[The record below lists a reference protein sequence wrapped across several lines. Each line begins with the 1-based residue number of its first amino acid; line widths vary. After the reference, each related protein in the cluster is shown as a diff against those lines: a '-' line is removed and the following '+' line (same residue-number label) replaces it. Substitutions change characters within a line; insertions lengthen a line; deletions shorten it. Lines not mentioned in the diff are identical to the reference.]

1 MSSFIRVWGIA
12 LIIISSCWN
21 LVGQGVIYVD
31 QKANGNM
38 DGSSWQDAYT
48 DLRPAIEAAVPGDA
62 IWVAEGVYRP
72 GDTLQS
78 RYVIDKDIRLLG
90 GFSGTEDLE
99 ADRNPE
105 VYETILSGDVFQ
117 NDLPGDL
124 QTNRQD
130 NLFTILEI
138 GLSATQDALVDGF
151 TFRGGHARGD
161 NTFLTNAW
169 GGAIFCS
176 GAPIIRAC
184 RFEDQFAKD
193 RGAAIYIQ
201 SNEANNMLIE
211 QCVFVGNESDQDGGA
226 IFINQVNMEGVV
238 ISECMFDL
246 NKAERR
252 GGAIALYNASSR
264 IEKCQFNGNGA
275 RQTGGAV
282 QVQASYNQLTNVLDS
297 CSFSQNEATRG
308 GAVSLVSSSVF
319 GAVGNTFEVTRCHFN
334 LNESN
339 DFTNNP
345 NDDIRGGAIYLESNV
360 NASETSALIADCT
373 FTNNQTAGEGGVA
386 HVQFDGQESRLR
398 FVRNSAVLN
407 SSTGDGPLTIFSKEL
422 GEAEIIIDSCLFEAN
437 HALEGSAGIFIEATQ
452 HSLLDVRLTNSSIQD
467 ATANATSGFTLRS
480 ADQAKVTCSVLD
492 CSWTG
497 NAGQAIV
504 VIDDG
509 NDLMDVHWQNVR
521 LEDNGIFG
529 SSAIM
534 LAGAGSEQPDEPRF
548 RFENLLMH
556 HQAGGEVI
564 WQMDQVKAKVQNMTC
579 AENEM
584 PAFRVGNL
592 ATLVL
597 QNTILAN
604 AGEWELEDIHPDGAV
619 ISLGGNVIDDE
630 TFQGWLIPAD
640 QIAADIGFASL
651 NTFFLS
657 PGSPA
662 IDVGTLPDTLFP
674 LDLAGQ
680 DRIQGLAID
689 AGALESPFT
698 SALGD
703 VEASPIALRMFPNP
717 ATDWIRIQVPDRWD
731 QVDRM
736 VITDMEGRLLSSLS
750 LRQDSALLRVEV
762 KDMMPGQYLV
772 WLSDPEGRQAVGLLF
787 VSER

>member
-1 MSSFIRVWGIA
+1 MVPFFRIRGVV
-12 LIIISSCWN
+12 LFLLSSCYT
-21 LVGQGVIYVD
+21 LIGQEVIYVD
-31 QKANGNM
+31 HQAIGSM
-38 DGSSWQDAYT
+38 DGTSWQDAYT
-48 DLRPAIEAAVPGDA
+48 DLRPAIEASLPGDA
-62 IWVAEGVYRP
+62 IWVAEGLYRP

-78 RYVIDKDIRLLG
+78 RYIIDKDIRLLG
-90 GFSGTEDLE
+90 GFNGTETEETERD
-99 ADRNPE
+99 P
-105 VYETILSGDVFQ
+105 VIHETILSGDVFG

-138 GLSATQDALVDGF
+138 GPGATQDAVVDGF
-151 TFRGGHARGD
+151 IFQGGHARGD
-161 NTFLTNAW
+161 NSFLTNAW
-169 GGAIFCS
+169 GGAIFSS
-176 GAPIIRAC
+176 GAPVIRDC
-184 RFEDQFAKD
+184 RFRDNFTVN
-193 RGAAIYIQ
+193 RGGAIYIQ
-201 SNEANNMLIE
+201 SSQASGMLIE
-211 QCVFVGNESDQDGGA
+211 SCTFAGNESNEDGGA
-226 IFINQVNMEGVV
+226 IFINQVLDNGVLV
-238 ISECMFDL
+238 RDCLFDQ
-246 NKAERR
+246 NKADRR
-252 GGAIALYNASSR
+252 GGAIAVYNASST
-264 IEKCQFNGNGA
+264 IEGCQFTGNGA
-275 RQTGGAV
+275 RQSGGAV
-282 QVQASYNQLTNVLDS
+282 QVQASYNQLSNIIDS
-297 CSFSQNEATRG
+297 CSFSLNEATRG
-308 GAVSLVSSSVF
+308 GAVNLVSTSVF
-319 GAVGNTFEVTRCHFN
+319 GAVGNQFEVTRCQFD

-345 NDDIRGGAIYLESNV
+345 NDDVRGGAIFLESNV

-398 FVRNSAVLN
+398 FVRNSAVSN
-407 SSTGDGPLTIFSKEL
+407 SSTMDGPLTIFAKEL
-422 GEAEIIIDSCLFEAN
+422 GEAEIIIDSCLFEGN
-437 HALEGSAGIFIEATQ
+437 HALEGSSGIFIEASQ
-452 HSLLDVRLTNSSIQD
+452 HSLLDVRLTNSAIRD
-467 ATANATSGFTLRS
+467 AIASMTSGFTLRS
-480 ADQAKVTCSVLD
+480 ADQARVTCSVLD

-497 NAGQAIV
+497 NTGQTIV
-504 VIDDG
+504 MIDDG
-509 NDLMDVHWQNVR
+509 NDLADVHWQNVR

-529 SSAIM
+529 PSAVT
-534 LAGAGSEQPDEPRF
+534 LTGAGSEQPDEPRF
-548 RFENLLMH
+548 RFENLLVH

-564 WQMDQVKAKVQNMTC
+564 WQLDQVKAKVQNMTC

-584 PAFRVGNL
+584 PAFRIGNL

-630 TFQGWLIPAD
+630 TFMGWLMPSD
-640 QIAADIGFASL
+640 QSSTDPSFASL

-662 IDVGTLPDTLFP
+662 IDAGTLPDTLYPF
-674 LDLAGQ
+674 DLAGQ

-703 VEASPIALRMFPNP
+703 VEASPMALRMFPNP
-717 ATDWIRIQVPDRWD
+717 ATDWIQVQIPGQWD

-736 VITDMEGRLLSSLS
+736 VITDMKGRLVSASSL
-750 LRQDSALLRVEV
+750 LQDPAFLRVEV
-762 KDMMPGQYLV
+762 KAMMPGQYLV
-772 WLSDPEGRQAVGLLF
+772 RMSDPEGRQAVGLLL